1 MKNSFIRDITLYVNV
16 IDGPYYNGI
25 YLIQKILIQNT
36 KNTKNVDFFFRK
48 EWCSDS
54 GDNSNNGI

>member
-48 EWCSDS
+48 E
-54 GDNSNNGI
+54 